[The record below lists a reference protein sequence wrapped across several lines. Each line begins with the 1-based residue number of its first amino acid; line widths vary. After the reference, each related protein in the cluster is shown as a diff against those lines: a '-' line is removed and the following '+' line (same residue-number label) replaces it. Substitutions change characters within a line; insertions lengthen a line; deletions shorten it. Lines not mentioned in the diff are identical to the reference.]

1 MPLSLDSLPA
11 KEVLSDTLVP
21 SSIWK
26 LLCIV
31 LIIVN
36 FKNLPLIWHVRLLN
50 AFRFVLR
57 SERSR
62 TPITPAQL
70 FQPLIT
76 ESHGS
81 LMELD
86 YNIHKSNSTYF
97 QDVDIA
103 RTHLICTLFSAGI
116 EQARRSKGQGL
127 IGGGNKTFGVALG
140 AVCCSFRKEIN
151 PFEKYEMWTRVMSWD
166 RKWLYMVTHFVRK
179 DAVKPRRFSMYPN
192 QKNKHGGTR
201 LVDKKEDAIIA
212 SALSK
217 IVFKKGRLTIPPE
230 VMLQASG
237 LLPPRPADLALLQTQ
252 VYPAPTK
259 SNVAQQIFDVP
270 FRFFEKFDLVWE
282 AARNSLMPEPEA
294 QRDHSRD
301 GSPDGTAAEKTDQWT
316 WEKVEEERV
325 RGMEMANKLGGL
337 DGLASEFTAEADAL
351 GKHSDLYW
359 FLGLTY

>member
-1 MPLSLDSLPA
+1 MQLINTW
-11 KEVLSDTLVP
+11 EVLSDTLVS

-31 LIIVN
+31 LLLAN
-36 FKNLPLIWHVRLLN
+36 LKNLPLVWHVRLLN

-57 SERSR
+57 CERPR
-62 TPITPAQL
+62 MAIGPEQL

-116 EQARRSKGQGL
+116 EQARKSKGQGIL
-127 IGGGNKTFGVALG
+127 GGGNKVFGAALG

-151 PFEKYEMWTRVMSWD
+151 PFERYEMWTRVLSWD
-166 RKWLYMVTHFVRK
+166 RKWIYMVTHFVRK
-179 DAVKPRRFSMYPN
+179 DAIKPKSFSMYPK
-192 QKNKHGGTR
+192 QKNKNAGTR
-201 LVDKKEDAIIA
+201 RVDKKEDAIIA

-237 LLPPRPADLALLQTQ
+237 LLPPRPADLALLQTE
-252 VYPAPTK
+252 VYPTPVKRAL
-259 SNVAQQIFDVP
+259 AQQIFDVG
-270 FRFFEKFDLVWE
+270 FRFWENFDRAWE
-282 AARNSLMPEPEA
+282 ATRNMLTPEPEEI
-294 QRDHSRD
+294 RDQSRD
-301 GSPDGTAAEKTDQWT
+301 GSPDETATKQRDQWT
-316 WEKVEEERV
+316 WDKVEKERL
-325 RGMEMANKLGGL
+325 RGLEMAEKLGSL
-337 DGLASEFTAEADAL
+337 DGLAAEFTAEADAL
-351 GKHSDLYW
+351 GKHSDLWW